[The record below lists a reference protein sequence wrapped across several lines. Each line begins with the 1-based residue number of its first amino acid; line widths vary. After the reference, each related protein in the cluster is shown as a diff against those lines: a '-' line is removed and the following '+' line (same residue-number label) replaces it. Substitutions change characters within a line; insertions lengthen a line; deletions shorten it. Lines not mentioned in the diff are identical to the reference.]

1 MSRGVARTSGYGGG
15 SLVWLQGLACGAL
28 AALAPAT
35 ALLGAVL
42 LAPGLVALILD
53 RESGRSVARGMLLFG
68 VAASVEPIRS
78 LWRGGQVIDT
88 TFAILGDWKVIGL
101 AWIAGAMAWLL
112 AELLPVVAGLALD
125 ASDMA
130 RAARLRAARDRIIA
144 EWGTGEP
151 DGTPPPVQ

>member
-1 MSRGVARTSGYGGG
+1 MSRSAGKKAGGGGG

-28 AALAPAT
+28 ATLAPAT

-42 LAPGLVALILD
+42 LAPGLAALILD

-68 VAASVEPIRS
+68 VAASVEPVRS
-78 LWRGGQVIDT
+78 LWRGGQGVDT
-88 TFAILGDWKVIGL
+88 AFAILGDWKVIGL
-101 AWIAGAMAWLL
+101 AWIAAAMAWLL
-112 AELLPVVAGLALD
+112 AELLPVVAGLVLD
-125 ASDMA
+125 AGNAA